1 MGEKKMMV
9 TSSKHNY
16 NEENFLCLFL
26 GDGKVVVCA
35 FVLLW
40 LFKLN
45 IIIVVVVVV
54 VVVVIAK
61 LLLLSLSSLLFF
73 QVVWVSGAG
82 GEKELSELLFVL
94 CRKSEICVEE
104 SKVWGFKEGLGFKG
118 FMTNFFFFFPPVLAF

>member
-1 MGEKKMMV
+1 V
-9 TSSKHNY
+9 
-16 NEENFLCLFL
+16 CLFL

-35 FVLLW
+35 YVLLW

-54 VVVVIAK
+54 VVVAK
-61 LLLLSLSSLLFF
+61 LLLLSLSSLVFF

-82 GEKELSELLFVL
+82 GEKEHSELLFVL

-118 FMTNFFFFFPPVLAF
+118 FMTISSSSSLLCLLSEFTIACWI

>member
-1 MGEKKMMV
+1 M
-9 TSSKHNY
+9 
-16 NEENFLCLFL
+16 CLFL

-35 FVLLW
+35 YVLLW

-54 VVVVIAK
+54 VVVAK
-61 LLLLSLSSLLFF
+61 LLLLSLSSLVFF

-82 GEKELSELLFVL
+82 GEKEHSELLFVL

-118 FMTNFFFFFPPVLAF
+118 FMTISSSFSLLCLLSEFTIACWI